1 MAGQA
6 DGYAVIDLET
16 TGVFNNDR
24 IIEISV
30 VMLDTN
36 LEFEAEYDTLV
47 DPRRDLGP
55 TDIHRITPSMVS
67 MAPEFGDI
75 AGALSQRM
83 QNRVLVAHN
92 IHFCNN

>member
-36 LEFEAEYDTLV
+36 FELEAEYDTLV
-47 DPRRDLGP
+47 DPRLNYEQSIELAMLIGQKLG
-55 TDIHRITPSMVS
+55 
-67 MAPEFGDI
+67 
-75 AGALSQRM
+75 
-83 QNRVLVAHN
+83 
-92 IHFCNN
+92 